1 MAFQR
6 LIQAITLGLFLCLL
20 YLAAYPLVS
29 TLRVELFLTMDP
41 VVFAGTL
48 ISARTVVPALLL
60 AVLILGLSFVMGRFF
75 CSYICPMGTTIDM
88 ADRLVCLGKNSRTR
102 ASPAWTASLRIVKY
116 LVLCFVLGSALMGIS
131 LVFLASPLSLIT
143 RLYGLVI
150 FPVAALLGDV
160 GLKTIR
166 GAGDLLGITIF
177 PYTSIGVSRYDLQW
191 LIVGIFILIFGFAVF
206 SPRFWCRYICPAGAL
221 FALCSRKPLLR
232 RVVDEKCIRCG
243 VCQSGCPM
251 EAIPEDPLET
261 RYRECI
267 ACLKCIKV
275 CPVDAITFTYPG
287 KERDSTQYGFSKD
300 RRKLIQ
306 AGIFGAGT
314 ALVSLT
320 GLRRLNKTGDPGQLV
335 PPALIRPP
343 GAVPEADFLARCIRC
358 GECMKACPTN
368 TLQPIG
374 LMTGFTALASP
385 VITPQRGP
393 CEPGCNVCGQVC
405 PTGAVRAL
413 PASEKIWAKVG
424 TAHILKHKCL
434 AWEFDRECLICDE
447 VCPFDAVSLKKVN
460 GLTVAAPFVD
470 ESKCNGCG
478 FCEYYCPV
486 ISQKAI
492 VVEPMN
498 ALRLESGSYRDE
510 AEELGFSF
518 EMKQQTWD
526 DKRDQNGPF
535 QEFEDSLPPGFTE

>member
-6 LIQAITLGLFLCLL
+6 LSQAITLGIFVCLL

-29 TLRVELFLTMDP
+29 PLRVNLFLTMDP
-41 VVFAGTL
+41 LVFAGTL

-60 AVLILGLSFVMGRFF
+60 AVFILALTFALGRFF
-75 CSYICPMGTTIDM
+75 CSYICPMGTTIDIT
-88 ADRLVCLGKNSRTR
+88 DRLVRSGKKRKTG
-102 ASPAWTASLRIVKY
+102 ASPVWLPSLRIVKY
-116 LVLCFVLGSALMGIS
+116 MVLFFVLGSALAGIS
-131 LVFLASPLSLIT
+131 LVFLASPISLIT

-150 FPVAALLGDV
+150 FPVAALLVDI
-160 GLKTIR
+160 GLSTIR
-166 GAGDLLGITIF
+166 GAADLLGITIF
-177 PYTSIGVSRYDLQW
+177 PYTSINVSRYDLQW
-191 LIVGIFILIFGFAVF
+191 LVVGIFIIIFGCAVF

-221 FALCSRKPLLR
+221 FALCSKKPLLR
-232 RVVDEKCIRCG
+232 RVVDERCIRCG
-243 VCQSGCPM
+243 VCQSMCPM
-251 EAIPEDPLET
+251 EAIPEDPLKT

-267 ACLKCIKV
+267 ACLKCVRV
-275 CPVDAITFTYPG
+275 CPVDAVGFKYPG
-287 KERDSTQYGFSKD
+287 KEIDYTEYGFSKD
-300 RRKLIQ
+300 RRKLLQ

-320 GLRRLNKTGDPGQLV
+320 GLRRLNKTGDPGQIV
-335 PPALIRPP
+335 PPGLIRPP

-405 PTGAVRAL
+405 PTGALRAL
-413 PASEKIWAKVG
+413 PASEKVWAKVG
-424 TAHILKHKCL
+424 TANILKHKCL

-447 VCPFDAVSLKKVN
+447 VCPFDAVSLKRVN
-460 GLTVAAPFVD
+460 DLTVAVPFVD
-470 ESKCNGCG
+470 ETRCNGCG

-486 ISQKAI
+486 IGQRAI

-510 AEELGFSF
+510 AEEQGFSF
-518 EMKQQTWD
+518 EMKQQSGD
-526 DKRDQNGPF
+526 DKRDQDGSF